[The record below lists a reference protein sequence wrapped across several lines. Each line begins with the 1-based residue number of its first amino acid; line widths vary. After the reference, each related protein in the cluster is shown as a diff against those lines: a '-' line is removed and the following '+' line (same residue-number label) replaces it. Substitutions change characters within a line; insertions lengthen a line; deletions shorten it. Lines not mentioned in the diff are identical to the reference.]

1 MMSRRLAVCSWSL
14 QPLNPSRLV
23 ESTKQCGLSAIQLAL
38 VPLVEDSAW
47 KETANELHENGIE
60 IVSGMLATIGE
71 DYSSLESI
79 ARTGGI
85 RPDETW
91 SSTPE
96 LAHQVVEVGAS
107 LDLTLVTF
115 HAGFLPENQCEE
127 RETMLHRLRQLG
139 DLFSSHG
146 MELALETGQEDAGT
160 LVGVLNELNH
170 PHIGVNFDPAN
181 MILYGK
187 GDPVQALKVLT
198 SWVRQV
204 HIKDAKS
211 SSFAGQWGEE
221 VPVGDGEVCWE
232 EFLSL
237 VPSDVEL
244 VIEREAGENRV
255 EDIQHAA
262 KVIRQAGAC

>member
-14 QPLNPSRLV
+14 QPLNPSKLV

-47 KETANELHENGIE
+47 NEAATELQVNGIE

-79 ARTGGI
+79 ARTGGV

-91 SSTPE
+91 PSTLE
-96 LAHQVVEVGAS
+96 LAHQVGEVGES
-107 LDLTLVTF
+107 LGLKLVTF
-115 HAGFLPENQCEE
+115 HAGFLPEQQCEE
-127 RETMLHRLRQLG
+127 RVNMLHRLAKLG
-139 DLFSSHG
+139 DVFSDNG
-146 MELALETGQEDAGT
+146 IELALETGQEDATT
-160 LVGVLNELNH
+160 LVGVLEELDH

-187 GDPVQALKVLT
+187 GDPIQALKKLT
-198 SWVRQV
+198 SWVKQV
-204 HIKDAKS
+204 HLKDATS
-211 SSFAGQWGEE
+211 SALEGQWGNE
-221 VPVGDGEVCWE
+221 VPIGDGEVCWE
-232 EFLSL
+232 EFLPL

-244 VIEREAGENRV
+244 VIERETGTNRI
-255 EDIQHAA
+255 EDIQHAVA
-262 KVIRQAGAC
+262 ILREVGDC